1 MCLPKILS
9 PVFMFAF
16 IFHCPSF
23 SPCWPLTFLT
33 VSQLLWIFMF
43 FFLQNS
49 SLLFSTIR
57 FCSFFQITSKKTRLC
72 CCFSLSKSLGSYAI
86 FFPNK
91 TLSYIWVA
99 IPVDWIILHWYACGA
114 DRRSGGR
121 CTVTWLPNFLG
132 WAVYHIS
139 LPMVLR
145 CALRARELRYDDDDV
160 GATRNKDPSRPSW
173 AMHAVLKSGDGFYIN
188 DRI

>member
-1 MCLPKILS
+1 MALLFLWRNCRMCLPKILS
-9 PVFMFAF
+9 NVFMFAF
-16 IFHCPSF
+16 VFYCRSF
-23 SPCWPLTFLT
+23 SLCWPLTFLT
-33 VSQLLWIFMF
+33 VSQLLWVFMF

-49 SLLFSTIR
+49 SLLLLFLSNNVEKDTTLLL
-57 FCSFFQITSKKTRLC
+57 FF
-72 CCFSLSKSLGSYAI
+72 LSKSLGSHAI

-99 IPVDWIILHWYACGA
+99 IPVDWIILHWYVCGA
-114 DRRSGGR
+114 DGRSGGR

-145 CALRARELRYDDDDV
+145 CARLARE
-160 GATRNKDPSRPSW
+160 SS
-173 AMHAVLKSGDGFYIN
+173 AMMMMTWVPRGMRIHQ
-188 DRI
+188 DRREPCMQY